1 MCGQTIGRRDG
12 MQATLFRFFRICRR
26 GQCAEE
32 VLPQRR
38 VSYPQPL
45 LAPALPGEQ
54 EPKEVEDMI
63 RGAAGELLQRIDLF
77 DRFEKNGKVS
87 LAFRLVFQSFDRTLT
102 DEDANQRMESVYGAL
117 KSRGFEIR

>member
-45 LAPALPGEQ
+45 LAPALPGPTVRYRAQ
-54 EPKEVEDMI
+54 CTDIARTSGSVRRKIVEALHTKFL
-63 RGAAGELLQRIDLF
+63 RG
-77 DRFEKNGKVS
+77 S
-87 LAFRLVFQSFDRTLT
+87 FQPCRKATYPT
-102 DEDANQRMESVYGAL
+102 WL
-117 KSRGFEIR
+117 KR